1 MYSDEI
7 ESILAEYLKNP
18 KAEYAVMIDG
28 DWGSGKTYF
37 LTHSLMRIMETIDY
51 GKSKRRK
58 YAYVSLYGVKS
69 VDEVS
74 KEIVFQCFGK
84 KNKKK
89 VETANALMTT
99 ASNILTASLG
109 AVNIDLSKI
118 KDTLAQIDI
127 NNWIICFDDLERCY
141 LSINEILGY
150 INRLVEHNKCKVIVL
165 ANEKEIGKINLNQR
179 LEDKYQVVLSGRKLL
194 LNDGNNSC
202 VENSEEINL
211 KKLQSETKMLFD
223 EDILYKSIREK
234 VIGLTIKFEPQMD
247 VVYDSLISDYSDGGN
262 FKKFL
267 IENKTKILK
276 YFEDEECYN
285 LRTLICVLG
294 SLQKVY
300 GEMIFHKFDN
310 VKYFDKIMDG
320 FLKYIVLFTIYY
332 RNGGKVTD
340 LNLSTEIGYVQL
352 GQCIYGHTKGFKFL
366 EKYCTTLSFSEQEF
380 VRVVFLLRKEY
391 EEEEERIAKSK
402 VGLAKAYGELSC
414 WWEKEDEEVCG
425 LIALLKEEIQQDKY
439 LFSNYQGIIGQLMVL
454 KYWGHEIGDMD
465 KLIEVMNQNIE
476 KSEETIDIE
485 RLSFSFE
492 NDPLLRKQYDEYVDR
507 LKLKASNKNHNIK
520 SRELS
525 QYLNSDN
532 WAEEL
537 LDYCDKHFNDF
548 LSRYGFIDLLD
559 VEILIEK
566 LKKASTK
573 EVRLVKDIFKTVYRA
588 SNINEFFIN
597 DREKIKKFRETVA
610 QIEFIGI
617 NKPLAKQV
625 LVEYLDDIINR
636 LDKDVNVHSLD

>member
-1 MYSDEI
+1 M
-7 ESILAEYLKNP
+7 
-18 KAEYAVMIDG
+18 
-28 DWGSGKTYF
+28 
-37 LTHSLMRIMETIDY
+37 
-51 GKSKRRK
+51 
-58 YAYVSLYGVKS
+58 
-69 VDEVS
+69 
-74 KEIVFQCFGK
+74 
-84 KNKKK
+84 
-89 VETANALMTT
+89 
-99 ASNILTASLG
+99 
-109 AVNIDLSKI
+109 
-118 KDTLAQIDI
+118 
-127 NNWIICFDDLERCY
+127 
-141 LSINEILGY
+141 
-150 INRLVEHNKCKVIVL
+150 
-165 ANEKEIGKINLNQR
+165 
-179 LEDKYQVVLSGRKLL
+179 
-194 LNDGNNSC
+194 
-202 VENSEEINL
+202 
-211 KKLQSETKMLFD
+211 
-223 EDILYKSIREK
+223 
-234 VIGLTIKFEPQMD
+234 
-247 VVYDSLISDYSDGGN
+247 
-262 FKKFL
+262 
-267 IENKTKILK
+267 
-276 YFEDEECYN
+276 
-285 LRTLICVLG
+285 RTLICVLG